1 MELHQITATDLQALV
16 NSEIAQVRGISG
28 IETTV
33 GIAKQ
38 AAGLARMHTM
48 AGATYDIVAYIPEL
62 DTFNVELIAGAR
74 YA

>member
-1 MELHQITATDLQALV
+1 MALHQITATDLQALV

-33 GIAKQ
+33 DIAKQ
-38 AAGLARMHTM
+38 AAGLARMYTM
-48 AGATYDIVAYIPEL
+48 AGAVYDIVAYIPEL